1 MAENLVPFNS
11 VDLKGE
17 VIKQEIFINIGGGE
31 KTILIF
37 ESGRVLI
44 MPVYKKCPV
53 QLVFN
58 DLAAI
63 LDDGRIY
70 L

>member
-53 QLVFN
+53 QIGTIEDFKT
-58 DLAAI
+58 DME
-63 LDDGRIY
+63 
-70 L
+70 